1 MAEDLFGTPEWKDLA
16 QDARE
21 RLEPMMRDSAV
32 ACSIY
37 TGKVDPKMALETG
50 YMIMLDKP
58 IIVLVKPGMK
68 VPLKLA
74 RVADE
79 IVEGELSDPTLS
91 DRLKAAM
98 ERVRID

>member
-1 MAEDLFGTPEWKDLA
+1 MTSVDATVAMAWG
-16 QDARE
+16 
-21 RLEPMMRDSAV
+21 
-32 ACSIY
+32 
-37 TGKVDPKMALETG
+37 
-50 YMIMLDKP
+50 MIMLDKP
-58 IIVLVKPGMK
+58 IIVVVKPGQK

-98 ERVRID
+98 ERVRIY